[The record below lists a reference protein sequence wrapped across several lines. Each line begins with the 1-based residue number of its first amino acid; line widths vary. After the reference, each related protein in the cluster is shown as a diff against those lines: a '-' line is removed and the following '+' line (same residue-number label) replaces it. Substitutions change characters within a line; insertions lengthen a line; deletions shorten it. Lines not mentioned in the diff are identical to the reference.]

1 MGLSCQAKQ
10 KSDMLP
16 AQMSTSESQLSGP
29 WKGPAEL
36 VLAASIARR
45 YYIDGLSKIELA
57 EEFGVSRFKV
67 ARLVEMARTH
77 GLVRIEVAHP
87 GNVHVELSRRLQDVF
102 ELEHC
107 VVVDTH
113 EDDPAALR
121 KQLGL
126 AAAELLAEVV
136 TPDDVLGLAWARTV
150 SAMVTQLRRLPAV
163 PVVQLTGALSRST
176 GSSSAMD
183 DSSIDVVRVA
193 ARVSGGPAYLFFAP
207 FVVPD
212 AATARALRQQPDVAL
227 AFSKIPT
234 VTKAVTGIGR
244 WAPGQ
249 STLYD
254 AATVGERQSLTRQGV
269 CADVGGVFLADD
281 GTPLETDLTQ
291 RLVGIS
297 AAEMAG
303 VKEVLG
309 FAYGEGK
316 QPATLAALRSGLV
329 HSLITSSSLATALL
343 EGEPPDA
350 GGSGEDS

>member
-1 MGLSCQAKQ
+1 
-10 KSDMLP
+10 
-16 AQMSTSESQLSGP
+16 MSTPDADLSRQ

-77 GLVRIEVAHP
+77 GLVRIEIQHP
-87 GNVHVELSRRLQDVF
+87 GTVDVQLSQRLRDAF
-102 ELEHC
+102 DLKHC
-107 VVVDTH
+107 IVVNTQ

-121 KQLGL
+121 KQLGV
-126 AAAELLAEVV
+126 AGAELLAEVL

-150 SAMVTQLRRLPAV
+150 SAMVTRLHRLPRV

-176 GSSSAMD
+176 SSSAMD
-183 DSSIDVVRVA
+183 DSSIDVVREA

-207 FVVPD
+207 FIVAD
-212 AATARALRQQPDVAL
+212 AATARALRKQPDVAL

-234 VTKAVTGIGR
+234 VTKAVAGIGR

-254 AATVGERQSLTRQGV
+254 AATVPERQSLTRQGV
-269 CADVGGVFLADD
+269 CADVSGVFLADD

-297 AAEMAG
+297 APEIAG
-303 VKEVLG
+303 VSEVLA

-343 EGEPPDA
+343 EGEPPGA
-350 GGSGEDS
+350 GGHQEDP

>member
-1 MGLSCQAKQ
+1 
-10 KSDMLP
+10 MLA
-16 AQMSTSESQLSGP
+16 AQMSSPESEFSRP

-36 VLAASIARR
+36 VIAASIARR

-67 ARLVEMARTH
+67 ARLLEMARTH
-77 GLVRIEVAHP
+77 GLVRIEVRHP
-87 GNVHVELSRRLQDVF
+87 GTVDVELSRRLRDAF
-102 ELEHC
+102 DLKHC
-107 VVVDTH
+107 VVVDTQ

-126 AAAELLAEVV
+126 AGAELLAEVL

-163 PVVQLTGALSRST
+163 PVVQLTGALSRSP
-176 GSSSAMD
+176 SSSAMD
-183 DSSIDVVRVA
+183 DSSIDVVREA

-207 FVVPD
+207 FVVHD
-212 AATARALRQQPDVAL
+212 AATARALRRQPDVAL
-227 AFSKIPT
+227 AISKIPT

-254 AATVGERQSLTRQGV
+254 AATVLERQSLTRQGV
-269 CADVGGVFLADD
+269 CADISGVFLADD
-281 GTPLETDLTQ
+281 GTPLETELTQ

-297 AAEMAG
+297 AAEIAG
-303 VKEVLG
+303 IKEVLA

-316 QPATLAALRSGLV
+316 QPAALAALKSGLV
-329 HSLITSSSLATALL
+329 HSLITSSLLATALL
-343 EGEPPDA
+343 EGEPP
-350 GGSGEDS
+350 GSEGLQEAP

>member
-1 MGLSCQAKQ
+1 MLS
-10 KSDMLP
+10 
-16 AQMSTSESQLSGP
+16 AQMSTPESEVSGP

-77 GLVRIEVAHP
+77 GLVRIEVRHP
-87 GNVHVELSRRLQDVF
+87 GTVDVELSRRLRDAF
-102 ELEHC
+102 DLRHC
-107 VVVDTH
+107 VVVDTQ

-126 AAAELLAEVV
+126 AGAELLAEVL

-150 SAMVTQLRRLPAV
+150 SAMVTQLRRLPTV

-176 GSSSAMD
+176 SSNAMD
-183 DSSIDVVRVA
+183 DSSIDVVREA
-193 ARVSGGPAYLFFAP
+193 ARVTGGPAYLFFAP

-227 AFSKIPT
+227 AFSRIPT

-254 AATVGERQSLTRQGV
+254 AATVPERQSLTRQGV

-281 GTPLETDLTQ
+281 GTPLETDLSQ

-303 VKEVLG
+303 VQEVLG

-316 QPATLAALRSGLV
+316 HPATLAALRSGLV
-329 HSLITSSSLATALL
+329 HSLITTSTLAAALL
-343 EGEPPDA
+343 EGESPGA
-350 GGSGEDS
+350 GGSREDQ